1 MAVNRGGDLGFVL
14 GFSNHATVTQD
25 FVGDPDLLSQGVQ
38 RLTMGGGT
46 ALYDAV
52 RTGCQKLLHR
62 PEQDAVARV
71 LVVISDGQNNAGRL
85 SLDGAIDSAQ
95 EAEVTIYAISTNY
108 STSLLE
114 RDLAADLGNSNL
126 RKLAEQTGGR
136 LLIPANPKQVS
147 KAFATISDELRS
159 RYVISYKPADF
170 APDGRF
176 RKIKIGARKTGEKL
190 EIRARKG
197 YYARLASRLSSDSS
211 GADGNV
217 TMASR

>member
-1 MAVNRGGDLGFVL
+1 M
-14 GFSNHATVTQD
+14 
-25 FVGDPDLLSQGVQ
+25 SQGVQ
-38 RLTMGGGT
+38 RLTTGGGT

-62 PEQDAVARV
+62 PEQDTVARV
-71 LVVISDGQNNAGRL
+71 LVVLSDGQNNAGKL

-147 KAFATISDELRS
+147 KAFAKISDELRS
-159 RYVISYKPADF
+159 RYAISYKPAAF

-176 RKIKIGARKTGEKL
+176 RKIRIEARKTGEKL

-211 GADGNV
+211 GADGSV